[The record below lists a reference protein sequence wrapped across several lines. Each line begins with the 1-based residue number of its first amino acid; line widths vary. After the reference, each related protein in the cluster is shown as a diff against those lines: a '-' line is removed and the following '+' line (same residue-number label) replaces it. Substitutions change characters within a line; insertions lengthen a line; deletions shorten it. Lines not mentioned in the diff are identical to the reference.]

1 LLKGRRMGSGQPRNL
16 ILNDAFTVPGY
27 NIGSGAPI
35 RASRE
40 GHAMATNG
48 FVFADPT
55 VTPDN
60 YDTFNPK
67 DVFADSSINTTPVP
81 EPIPAPWS
89 SPPVLSLDQVLA
101 ASDVAAIQNSGNIV
115 FHAVG
120 DTGGVKDPSHQFAV
134 ADALSADLAGKTWQS
149 GLPAFFYHLG
159 DVVYYFGQEQY
170 YYDQFYDPYRNYNAP
185 IFAIPGNH
193 DGVLYSGEA
202 VPYSLQPFYSNFCTQ
217 TPTHASI
224 AAGVSRTTM
233 TQPGV
238 YFTLDAPFV
247 KIIGLYSNTSE
258 GSTQGLIS
266 GGAAGTAQLTFL
278 EQQLATAVSERSQG
292 DVRALIIAVHHPPF
306 TGSSQHTPNPVM
318 LTDID
323 NACTQAGILP
333 DLVLSGHSHL
343 YERYT
348 RVVQGRQIPFVVV
361 GTGGYFSLSTFITG
375 SGGAKPTPPVTGTDA
390 NGNPLTLE
398 AYSDTQWGFLRLTV
412 SAASLACE
420 FLVVGAQSGSSSVQD
435 SFSLDLSQH
444 TLTSGGAAVAVP
456 SKPARLPETKA
467 GKKQKPRAQKS
478 AKPKAAPA
486 KAARPGPA
494 SPKRKTLKRGKRR

>member
-1 LLKGRRMGSGQPRNL
+1 
-16 ILNDAFTVPGY
+16 
-27 NIGSGAPI
+27 
-35 RASRE
+35 
-40 GHAMATNG
+40 MATSG

-55 VTPDN
+55 PTPDN
-60 YDTFNPK
+60 YDTFSPAS
-67 DVFADSSINTTPVP
+67 VFADSSINTTPVP
-81 EPIPAPWS
+81 EPIPAPWLN
-89 SPPVLSLDQVLA
+89 PPVMSLDQVLG
-101 ASDVAAIQNSGNIV
+101 ASVVAQIESAGSIV

-134 ADALSADLAGKTWQS
+134 ADALTADLTGKTFQT

-193 DGVLYSGEA
+193 DGVLYTGEN

-258 GSTQGLIS
+258 GTTQGQIS
-266 GGAAGTAQLTFL
+266 GGAAGTAQSTFL

-292 DVRALIIAVHHPPF
+292 DVRALIIAVHHPAF
-306 TGSSQHTPNPVM
+306 TGSSQHTPNPAM
-318 LTDID
+318 LADID
-323 NACTQAGILP
+323 SACSQAGILP
-333 DLVLSGHSHL
+333 DMVLSGHAHL

-348 RVVQGRQIPFVVV
+348 RVLQGHQIPFVVA
-361 GTGGYFSLSTFITG
+361 GTGGYFNLSTFITDS
-375 SGGAKPTPPVTGTDA
+375 SGNAPIPPVTGTDG

-398 AYSDTQWGFLRLTV
+398 AYNDTQWGFLRLTA
-412 SAASLACE
+412 SATSLTCE
-420 FLVVGAQSGSSSVQD
+420 FLALAADGSASLQD
-435 SFSLDLSQH
+435 TVSLDLNTH
-444 TLTSGGAAVAVP
+444 MLTSGGAAIGGSSTSKPPKRPGKPKP
-456 SKPARLPETKA
+456 SKPARPKRASAELQEAKPAASRGKA
-467 GKKQKPRAQKS
+467 SKV
-478 AKPKAAPA
+478 AKPKARLA
-486 KAARPGPA
+486 K
-494 SPKRKTLKRGKRR
+494 SSRRQK

>member
-1 LLKGRRMGSGQPRNL
+1 MP
-16 ILNDAFTVPGY
+16 
-27 NIGSGAPI
+27 
-35 RASRE
+35 AS
-40 GHAMATNG
+40 G
-48 FVFADPT
+48 FVFADP
-55 VTPDN
+55 VATPDN
-60 YDTFNPK
+60 YSSFSPQS
-67 DVFADSSINTTPVP
+67 VFADSSINTTPVP
-81 EPIPAPWS
+81 EPIPAPWQ
-89 SPPVLSLDQVLA
+89 SPPELSLDQVLA
-101 ASDVAAIQNSGNIV
+101 ASDVSAIQSAGSIV

-134 ADALSADLAGKTWQS
+134 ADAMTADLAGKTWQS

-170 YYDQFYDPYRNYNAP
+170 YYDQFYDPYRNYNGP

-193 DGVLYSGEA
+193 DGVLYSGEDI
-202 VPYSLQPFYSNFCTQ
+202 PYSLQPFYSNFCTQ
-217 TPTHASI
+217 QPANPSI
-224 AAGVSRTTM
+224 AAGVARTTM

-278 EQQLATAVSERSQG
+278 EQQLANALSERNQG

-306 TGSSQHTPNPVM
+306 TGSSSHTPNPVM

-348 RVVQGRQIPFVVV
+348 RVVQSQQIPFVVA
-361 GTGGYFSLSTFITG
+361 GTGGYFDLSTFITDS
-375 SGGAKPTPPVTGTDA
+375 SGNPPTPPVTGTDA
-390 NGNPLTLE
+390 DGNPLTLE
-398 AYSDTQWGFLRLTV
+398 AYNDTQWGFLRLTV
-412 SAASLACE
+412 SADSLGCE
-420 FLVVGAQSGSSSVQD
+420 FLALDTTGEASVQD
-435 SFSLDLSQH
+435 SFTLDLSSH
-444 TLTSGGAAVAVP
+444 VLTSGGAPISVTVAPAKPKKTKPASSKRKPSKSAKSKAVAA
-456 SKPARLPETKA
+456 KPAR
-467 GKKQKPRAQKS
+467 R
-478 AKPKAAPA
+478 
-486 KAARPGPA
+486 
-494 SPKRKTLKRGKRR
+494 RK

>member
-1 LLKGRRMGSGQPRNL
+1 
-16 ILNDAFTVPGY
+16 
-27 NIGSGAPI
+27 
-35 RASRE
+35 
-40 GHAMATNG
+40 MATTR

-55 VTPDN
+55 PTPDN
-60 YDTFNPK
+60 YNTFSPQSI
-67 DVFADSSINTTPVP
+67 FADSNIDTTPVP
-81 EPIPAPWS
+81 EPIPAPS
-89 SPPVLSLDQVLA
+89 LNPPVMSLSQVLG
-101 ASDVAAIQNSGNIV
+101 ASVVAQIQSAGSVV

-134 ADALSADLAGKTWQS
+134 ADALAADLAGKTWQT

-193 DGVLYSGEA
+193 DGVLYSGEN
-202 VPYSLQPFYSNFCTQ
+202 VPYSLQPFVSNFCTE

-224 AAGVSRTTM
+224 ASGVSRTTM

-258 GSTQGLIS
+258 GATQGLIS

-292 DVRALIIAVHHPPF
+292 DVRALIIAVHHPAF
-306 TGSSQHTPNPVM
+306 TGSSQHTPNPAM
-318 LTDID
+318 LADID
-323 NACTQAGILP
+323 NACTRAGILP
-333 DLVLSGHSHL
+333 DAVISGHSHL

-348 RVVQGRQIPFVVV
+348 RLLQNHQIPFVVA
-361 GTGGYFSLSTFITG
+361 GTGGYFNLSTFITG

-390 NGNPLTLE
+390 SGNPLTLE
-398 AYSDTQWGFLRLTV
+398 AYNETQWGFLRLTAT
-412 SAASLACE
+412 AASLTCE
-420 FLVVGAQSGSSSVQD
+420 FLALAASGSASVED
-435 SFSLDLSQH
+435 SFTLDLNTH
-444 TLTSGGAAVAVP
+444 LLTSGGASTSASSP
-456 SKPARLPETKA
+456 SKQPKRSPISPTSPKPARRKPGRSELPEAKPTASKRKA
-467 GKKQKPRAQKS
+467 
-478 AKPKAAPA
+478 AKPKVRAA
-486 KAARPGPA
+486 KSSR
-494 SPKRKTLKRGKRR
+494 RGR

>member
-1 LLKGRRMGSGQPRNL
+1 
-16 ILNDAFTVPGY
+16 
-27 NIGSGAPI
+27 
-35 RASRE
+35 
-40 GHAMATNG
+40 MATSG

-55 VTPDN
+55 PTPDN
-60 YDTFNPK
+60 YDTFNPQ

-81 EPIPAPWS
+81 EPIPAPWLN
-89 SPPVLSLDQVLA
+89 PPVLSLDQVLD
-101 ASDVAAIQNSGNIV
+101 ASVVAQIQSAGSIV
-115 FHAVG
+115 FHSVG

-134 ADALSADLAGKTWQS
+134 ADALTADLAGKTLQT
-149 GLPAFFYHLG
+149 GLSAFFYHLG

-193 DGVLYSGEA
+193 DGVLYSGEN

-247 KIIGLYSNTSE
+247 KIIGLYSNTAE
-258 GSTQGLIS
+258 GTTQGQIS
-266 GGAAGTAQLTFL
+266 GGAAETAQLIFL
-278 EQQLATAVSERSQG
+278 EQQLATAVSQRSQG
-292 DVRALIIAVHHPPF
+292 DVRALIIAVHHPAF
-306 TGSSQHTPNPVM
+306 TGSSQHTPNPAM
-318 LTDID
+318 LADID

-333 DLVLSGHSHL
+333 DVVLSGHSHL

-348 RVVQGRQIPFVVV
+348 RVLQGHQIPFVVA
-361 GTGGYFSLSTFITG
+361 GTGGYFNHSTFITG

-398 AYSDTQWGFLRLTV
+398 AYNDTQWGFLRLT
-412 SAASLACE
+412 ATPTSLTCE
-420 FLVVGAQSGSSSVQD
+420 FLALGTTGSASVQD
-435 SFSLDLSQH
+435 SFSLDLNTH
-444 TLTSGGAAVAVP
+444 LLTSGGAAI
-456 SKPARLPETKA
+456 PASSASTPAKRGPTRPKSPKSPHPKRGAPRLPEA
-467 GKKQKPRAQKS
+467 KPAASKRRS
-478 AKPKAAPA
+478 AKPKARAP
-486 KAARPGPA
+486 K
-494 SPKRKTLKRGKRR
+494 SLKRRK